1 MSGKVGSI
9 TTGIITDGL
18 VYNLDAANR
27 ASTIPSTST
36 LKTFNTVN
44 PSQFGTI
51 VTDATWEDGSPP
63 SFDFDGSDG
72 EILLGSLFG
81 QNQEVFT
88 VSAWVNFTSNP
99 GYQMILSDNIWFA
112 NYTANNIGLDVKNS
126 SGGYYDNSGGLS
138 QGTNF
143 TIPADLRTGT
153 FINVAACYEGNSSG
167 TTAKVRMYLN
177 GGEQV
182 NVTVTYSGGGANCG
196 DSSNFYLGSRNTAQ
210 FLNGNI
216 QSFHVYNRAL
226 SSTEVLHNYNA
237 LKDRFN

>member
-1 MSGKVGSI
+1 MKFGSI

-36 LKTFNTVN
+36 LKTFNTIN

-51 VTDATWEDGSPP
+51 VIDATWEDGSPP

-88 VSAWVNFTSNP
+88 VSAWVNFTAASS
-99 GYQMILSDNIWFA
+99 YQMILSDNIWFA
-112 NYTANNIGLDVKNS
+112 NYPLNSIGLDVKNS
-126 SGGYYDNSGGLS
+126 SGDYYDDSGGTA

-143 TIPADLRTGT
+143 TLPADLRTGT
-153 FINVAACYEGNSSG
+153 FINVAACYEGNNSV

-177 GGEQV
+177 GEEQV
-182 NVTVTYSGGGANCG
+182 NTTVTHQSGNANCG
-196 DSSNFYLGSRNTAQ
+196 DASNFYLGSRNTGQ

-226 SSTEVLHNYNA
+226 SASEVLHNYNA
-237 LKDRFN
+237 LKGRFA

>member
-1 MSGKVGSI
+1 MKFGSI

-36 LKTFNTVN
+36 LKTFNTIN
-44 PSQFGTI
+44 PSQSGSI

-88 VSAWVNFTSNP
+88 VSVWVNFTAASS
-99 GYQMILSDNIWFA
+99 YQMILSDNILFA
-112 NYTANNIGLDVKNS
+112 NYPITNIGLDVKNS
-126 SGGYYDNSGGLS
+126 SGDYYDDNGGQN

-153 FINVAACYEGNSSG
+153 FINVAACYEGNNSG
-167 TTAKVRMYLN
+167 TTAQVRMYLN
-177 GGEQV
+177 GEEQV
-182 NVTVTYSGGGANCG
+182 NTAVTHQSGNAHCG
-196 DSSNFYLGSRNTAQ
+196 DASNFYLGSRNTGQ

-226 SSTEVLHNYNA
+226 SPTEILHNYNA
-237 LKDRFN
+237 LKSRFE